1 MQDFRGARW
10 YKCDLHLH
18 TTASK
23 CFDDKN
29 VTAVQWAD
37 RAIEQGLDCVAVTD
51 HNSPL
56 GIKAIQEASQGKNL
70 TVFPGV
76 EITCDTSKIHLLV
89 LFDPS
94 KGVEE
99 VKSLLSKCDIEH
111 NVYGEQNT
119 TTTKSVFE
127 IADIVKDKCDALI
140 IPAHIDE
147 FAGLCNLSP
156 QNLGDFYNRSDI
168 NAVQVVHKLFDENEY
183 TKNTISEIIPYLN
196 DYYNNPLPKI
206 DDDKAYSWY
215 RAVEYAKN
223 KELAILTFSDNP
235 HAPKNSSHGLYGIG
249 TRFSYIK
256 MDEKPTLEGLRQ
268 AFLLPSHRVVNDF
281 DNIDAIIQ
289 KSDFWIKSITNTDTS
304 LTGEVPF
311 KVDFNPQ
318 LNTIIGGR
326 GSGKSSILRFIRGV
340 FNRTNNLE
348 SFTELITEHNNFY
361 KVTEL
366 KGIEEIGVFNEDSTI
381 LIEFV
386 RKDFL
391 YRVKASNIIS
401 STSQFIEIHRLDDD
415 VWTAINDDEFLNF
428 LEFEQ
433 YSQKQIFEISKNPNA
448 LLERIDINVEEINN
462 LKDKREV
469 TKENYLKSCS
479 TIRAY
484 QVKLKSRL
492 KLKTDIEDLKKK
504 LQTLDKAGIKDL
516 MAEKKIFENEEKLLD
531 NHKKQIENLLV
542 KLEDFRAE
550 FNLDKFDIDVISVDY
565 KEEIEGVLSVIDSE
579 VIKQYKVFENLIN
592 SLEQVKTNLE
602 LKISSSNWKESY
614 VKAISDYDKKKKE
627 LEAEGVVTIDQY
639 EEISKE
645 IESKTLELAELNVI
659 NESKR
664 SELEQRDKYQAV
676 FVEICKDI
684 TNKRKEFIQQNIS
697 DKKIKVKINPFRNQT
712 NFELQIRQIINKDT
726 SFESDFIKLK
736 ELCFQGN
743 VEKNIEEVRK
753 EFREN
758 HFEDKSTIVKG
769 KFKNVIHSITS
780 SAMDELELFM
790 PEDEVVV
797 QYKPEN
803 SDKFKPLST
812 ASAGQKTTAIL
823 TFLLSFGSVPLLL
836 DQPEDDLDN
845 RLVYDLIVD
854 RLKIA
859 KDNRQIIVV
868 THNANIPVNGD
879 AEYIISMDSESQY
892 TSILN
897 SGTVERDEIKREIC
911 DVMEG
916 SEKAFRMRSE
926 RYKVS

>member
-1 MQDFRGARW
+1 MNDFKGARW

-23 CFDDKN
+23 CFDDKS
-29 VTAVQWAD
+29 VTPEQWVD

-56 GIKAIQEASQGKNL
+56 GIKAIQKASQGKNL

-94 KGVEE
+94 KGEEE

-111 NVYGEQNT
+111 NIYGEQNA

-127 IADIVKDKCDALI
+127 VADIVRDKCDALI

-147 FAGLCNLSP
+147 FAGINSLSN
-156 QNLGDFYNRSDI
+156 QNLEIFYNRNDI
-168 NAVQVVHKLFDENEY
+168 NAVQVVHKDFLNNSY
-183 TKNTISEIIPYLN
+183 TNTTIKEVIPYLN
-196 DYYNNPLPKI
+196 DYYNNPTPSI
-206 DDDKAYSWY
+206 DDARAKEWFKAVSI
-215 RAVEYAKN
+215 AKD

-235 HAPKNSSHGLYGIG
+235 HAPKNSKHGVDGIG
-249 TRFSYIK
+249 TRFTYIK

-281 DNIDAIIQ
+281 NDTDNII
-289 KSDFWIKSITNTDTS
+289 KKPDFWIKSITITDTS
-304 LTGEVPF
+304 LTGKEPF
-311 KVDFNPQ
+311 KVEFNPQ

-348 SFTELITEHNNFY
+348 SFTDLITEHNNFY
-361 KVTEL
+361 KSNVL
-366 KGIEEIGVFNEDSTI
+366 NGIESIGVFNDTSTI
-381 LIEFV
+381 EIEFI
-386 RKDFL
+386 RKEFL
-391 YRVKASNIIS
+391 YKVKASSINS
-401 STSQFIEIHRLDDD
+401 SINQFIEIHRFDDD
-415 VWTAINDDEFLNF
+415 VWTEIEDKEFLNF

-433 YSQKQIFEISKNPNA
+433 YSQKQIFEISKKPNA
-448 LLERIDINVEEINN
+448 LLERIDINVDEINE
-462 LKDKREV
+462 LKDKRVV

-504 LQTLDKAGIKDL
+504 LETLDKAGIKDL
-516 MAEKKIFENEEKLLD
+516 MSEK
-531 NHKKQIENLLV
+531 
-542 KLEDFRAE
+542 
-550 FNLDKFDIDVISVDY
+550 
-565 KEEIEGVLSVIDSE
+565 
-579 VIKQYKVFENLIN
+579 KVFEEEEKVLDNYKIHIDNLVSQLELFKADFKIEQPDTNLISNDFKDELEGVISETNEALIMRAKEFEALLN
-592 SLEQVKTNLE
+592 SLLKVKSELE
-602 LKISSSNWKESY
+602 SKIVSSKWRQSYSDALSN
-614 VKAISDYDKKKKE
+614 YDKKKAD
-627 LEAEGVVTIDQY
+627 LESEGVVKIDQY

-645 IESKTLELAELNVI
+645 IETKTLELGELDII
-659 NESKR
+659 NETKR
-664 SELEQRDKYQAV
+664 SELEQRDKY
-676 FVEICKDI
+676 K
-684 TNKRKEFIQQNIS
+684 TEFIQLCKNITAERKRFIQENIT
-697 DKKIKVKINPFRNQT
+697 DNKIRVKINPFRNET
-712 NFELQIRQIINKDT
+712 NFELQIRRIIGKDA
-726 SFESDFIKLK
+726 SFENDFIKLK

-743 VEKNIEEVRK
+743 VEQNIEEVRK
-753 EFREN
+753 EFRKN

-769 KFKNVIHSITS
+769 KFKNVIHSLTS

-823 TFLLSFGSVPLLL
+823 TFLLSFGSIPLLL

-854 RLKIA
+854 RLKLA

-892 TSILN
+892 TSILH
-897 SGTVERDEIKREIC
+897 SGTVERDAIKREIC

>member
-23 CFDDKN
+23 CFVDKN
-29 VTAVQWAD
+29 VTAVQWVD

-76 EITCDTSKIHLLV
+76 EITCDTSKIHLLI

-94 KGVEE
+94 KGEE
-99 VKSLLSKCDIEH
+99 DIKSFLSKCDIEH
-111 NVYGEQNT
+111 NVYGEQEA

-127 IADIVKDKCDALI
+127 VADIATNKCDALI

-147 FAGLCNLSP
+147 FAGINSLSH
-156 QNLGDFYNRSDI
+156 QNLEKFYSRNDI
-168 NAVQVVHKLFDENEY
+168 NAVQVVHKTFNDNEY
-183 TKNTISEIIPYLN
+183 TNTTISQIVPYLN
-196 DYYNNPLPKI
+196 DYYSSPTPKI
-206 DDDKAYSWY
+206 DDAKAKEWFS
-215 RAVEYAKN
+215 AVSLANK
-223 KELAILTFSDNP
+223 KELSVLTFSDNP
-235 HAPKNSSHGLYGIG
+235 HAPKNSKHGLYGIG
-249 TRFSYIK
+249 TRFTYIK
-256 MDEKPTLEGLRQ
+256 MDENPTLEGLRQ
-268 AFLLPSHRVVNDF
+268 AFLLPSHRIVNDF
-281 DNIDAIIQ
+281 NSSSTITE
-289 KSDFWIKSITNTDTS
+289 KPEFWIKSITITDTS
-304 LTGEVPF
+304 LTGKEPF
-311 KVDFNPQ
+311 KVNFNPQ

-361 KVTEL
+361 KTTEL
-366 KGIEEIGVFNEDSTI
+366 QGIESIGVFNDASTI
-381 LIEFV
+381 EIEFI
-386 RKDFL
+386 RKEFL
-391 YRVKASNIIS
+391 YKVKASSINS
-401 STSQFIEIHRLDDD
+401 STNQFIEIHRLDDD
-415 VWTAINDDEFLNF
+415 VWTEIEDKEFLNF

-448 LLERIDINVEEINN
+448 LLDRIDINVEEINE

-492 KLKTDIEDLKKK
+492 KLKTDIDDLKKK
-504 LQTLDKAGIKDL
+504 LETLDKAGIKDL
-516 MAEKKIFENEEKLLD
+516 MSEKKVFEEEEKLLD
-531 NHKKQIENLLV
+531 NYKIHIDNLVTQLGAF
-542 KLEDFRAE
+542 KEDFKIKQPDI
-550 FNLDKFDIDVISVDY
+550 NLISNDY
-565 KEEIEGVLSVIDSE
+565 KDELEGVLSEANEELIE
-579 VIKQYKVFENLIN
+579 RAKEFETL
-592 SLEQVKTNLE
+592 
-602 LKISSSNWKESY
+602 ISSLLKVKSDLESKIVSSKWKQSY
-614 VKAISDYDKKKKE
+614 SDAISNYDKKKAD
-627 LEAEGVVTIDQY
+627 LESEGVVNIDEY

-645 IESKTLELAELNVI
+645 IETKTLELAELDII
-659 NESKR
+659 NENKR
-664 SELEQRDKYQAV
+664 SELVQREKYQ
-676 FVEICKDI
+676 
-684 TNKRKEFIQQNIS
+684 TEFIQLCKNITAERKAFIQENIT
-697 DKKIKVKINPFRNQT
+697 DNKIRVKINPFKNET
-712 NFELQIRQIINKDT
+712 NFELQIRRIIGKETKYED
-726 SFESDFIKLK
+726 DFIKLK
-736 ELCFQGN
+736 ELCFRGQ
-743 VEKNIEEVRK
+743 VEVLIKNIKK
-753 EFREN
+753 EFRSN
-758 HFEDKSTIVKG
+758 YYDDKFELVG
-769 KFKNVIHSITS
+769 GRFKNAVRSITD
-780 SAMDELELFM
+780 AGMDELELFM

-797 QYKPEN
+797 EYKPEN
-803 SDKFKPLST
+803 SDSFKSLST

-823 TFLLSFGSVPLLL
+823 TFLLSFGSIPLLL

-854 RLKIA
+854 RLKVA

-892 TSILN
+892 TSILH
-897 SGTVERDEIKREIC
+897 SGTVEREEIKKEIC

-916 SEKAFRMRSE
+916 SEKAFKMRSD

>member
-1 MQDFRGARW
+1 MYDFKGARW

-18 TTASK
+18 TTVSK

-29 VTAVQWAD
+29 VTPEQWVA

-56 GIKAIQEASQGKNL
+56 GIKAIQEAAKEKNL

-94 KGVEE
+94 KGEEE

-111 NVYGEQNT
+111 NVYGEENA

-127 IADIVKDKCDALI
+127 IADIVNDKCDALI

-147 FAGLCNLSP
+147 FAGLSTLSA
-156 QNLGDFYNRSDI
+156 QNLEEFYKRSDI
-168 NAVQVVHKLFDENEY
+168 NAVQVVHKTFNDNEF
-183 TKNTISEIIPYLN
+183 TKNTIKTVIPYLN
-196 DYYNNPLPKI
+196 DYYSNPIPKI
-206 DDDKAYSWY
+206 DDAKGYDWY
-215 RAVEYAKN
+215 RTVEYAKN

-235 HAPKNSSHGLYGIG
+235 HAPKNSKHGLYGIG
-249 TRFSYIK
+249 TRFTYIK

-281 DNIDAIIQ
+281 NDTDNII
-289 KSDFWIKSITNTDTS
+289 KKPDFWIKSITITDTS
-304 LTGEVPF
+304 LTGKEPF
-311 KVDFNPQ
+311 KVAFNPQ

-326 GSGKSSILRFIRGV
+326 GSGKSSILRFVRGV

-348 SFTELITEHNNFY
+348 SFSELLSEHNNFY
-361 KVTEL
+361 KKTEF
-366 KGIEEIGVFNEDSTI
+366 KGVDEIGVFNDNSTI
-381 LIEFV
+381 EIEFV

-391 YRVKASNIIS
+391 YRVKASNIIT
-401 STSQFIEIHRLDDD
+401 STNQFIEIYRLDNDT
-415 VWTAINDDEFLNF
+415 WTAINDDEFLTF

-448 LLERIDINVEEINN
+448 LLERIDINVEEINE
-462 LKDKREV
+462 LKDKRKV

-492 KLKTDIEDLKKK
+492 KLKTDIEDLRKK

-516 MAEKKIFENEEKLLD
+516 MAEKKGFEEEEKLLD
-531 NHKKQIENLLV
+531 NYKKQIEVLISQ
-542 KLEDFRAE
+542 LEDFKSN
-550 FNLDKFDIDVISVDY
+550 FNIDKVSVDSFSVAY
-565 KEEIEGVLSVIDSE
+565 KDEIDGLLSSIDDD
-579 VIKQYKVFENLIN
+579 VVKQYKAFVNLIS
-592 SLEQVKTNLE
+592 SLAQVKSDLE
-602 LKISSSNWKESY
+602 TKISSSVWKKSY

-627 LEAEGVVTIDQY
+627 LEDEGVVTIDQY

-645 IESKTLELAELNVI
+645 IESKILELDALDI
-659 NESKR
+659 IKESER
-664 SELEQRDKYQAV
+664 LEMENRDKFQ
-676 FVEICKDI
+676 VEFIQLCKDI
-684 TNKRKEFIQQNIS
+684 TDKRKEFIKQNIT
-697 DKKIKVKINPFRNQT
+697 DNKIRVKINPFRNEA
-712 NFELQIRQIINKDT
+712 NFELQIRKIIGKET
-726 SFESDFIKLK
+726 KFEDDFKKLK
-736 ELCFQGN
+736 EACFRGQ
-743 VEKNIEEVRK
+743 VEALIKNIKK
-753 EFREN
+753 EFRSN
-758 HFEDKSTIVKG
+758 YFDDKFELVG
-769 KFKNVIHSITS
+769 GHFKNAIRSIS
-780 SAMDELELFM
+780 DANMDELELFM

-797 QYKPEN
+797 EYKPEN
-803 SDKFKPLST
+803 SNDFKSLST

-823 TFLLSFGSVPLLL
+823 TFLLSFGSIPLLL

-854 RLKIA
+854 RLKLA

-879 AEYIISMDSESQY
+879 AEYIISMDSESRY
-892 TSILN
+892 TSILH

>member
-1 MQDFRGARW
+1 MYDFKGARW

-18 TTASK
+18 TTVSK

-29 VTAVQWAD
+29 VTPEQWVA

-56 GIKAIQEASQGKNL
+56 GIKAIQEAAKEKNL

-94 KGVEE
+94 KGEEE

-111 NVYGEQNT
+111 NVYGEENA

-147 FAGLCNLSP
+147 FAGLSTLSV
-156 QNLGDFYNRSDI
+156 QNLEDFYKRSDI
-168 NAVQVVHKLFDENEY
+168 NAVQVVHKIFSDNEF
-183 TKNTISEIIPYLN
+183 TKNTIKEIIPYLN
-196 DYYNNPLPKI
+196 DYYNNPIPKI
-206 DDDKAYSWY
+206 DDAKGYDWY
-215 RAVEYAKN
+215 RTVEYAKN

-235 HAPKNSSHGLYGIG
+235 HAPKNSKHGLYGIG
-249 TRFSYIK
+249 TRFTYIK

-281 DNIDAIIQ
+281 NDTDNII
-289 KSDFWIKSITNTDTS
+289 KKPDFWIKSVTITDTS
-304 LTGEVPF
+304 LTGKEPF
-311 KVDFNPQ
+311 KVEFNPQ

-326 GSGKSSILRFIRGV
+326 GSGKSSILRFVRGV
-340 FNRTNNLE
+340 FNRTKNLE
-348 SFTELITEHNNFY
+348 SFTELISEHNNFY
-361 KVTEL
+361 KKTEL
-366 KGIEEIGVFNEDSTI
+366 KGVDEIGVFNDNSTI
-381 LIEFV
+381 EIEFI

-391 YRVKASNIIS
+391 YRVKASNIIT
-401 STSQFIEIHRLDDD
+401 STNQFIEIHRLDDD
-415 VWTAINDDEFLNF
+415 VWTEINDDEFLNF

-448 LLERIDINVEEINN
+448 LLERIDINVEEINE
-462 LKDKREV
+462 LKDKRKV

-484 QVKLKSRL
+484 QVRLKSRL
-492 KLKTDIEDLKKK
+492 KLKTDIEDLRKK

-516 MAEKKIFENEEKLLD
+516 MAEKKVFEEEEKLLD
-531 NHKKQIENLLV
+531 NYKKQIEGLISQ
-542 KLEDFRAE
+542 LEDFKSN
-550 FNLDKFDIDVISVDY
+550 FNIDKVSFDSISVAY
-565 KEEIEGVLSVIDSE
+565 KDEIDGLLSNIDNE
-579 VIKQYKVFENLIN
+579 VVKQYKAFESLIS
-592 SLEQVKTNLE
+592 SLEQVKSDLE
-602 LKISSSNWKESY
+602 TKISSSVWKKSY

-627 LEAEGVVTIDQY
+627 LEDEGVVTIDQY

-645 IESKTLELAELNVI
+645 IESKILELDALDI
-659 NESKR
+659 IKESER
-664 SELEQRDKYQAV
+664 LEMENRDKYQ
-676 FVEICKDI
+676 VEFIQLCKDI
-684 TNKRKEFIQQNIS
+684 TGKRKEFIKQNIS
-697 DKKIKVKINPFRNQT
+697 DNKIRVKINPFRNEA
-712 NFELQIRQIINKDT
+712 NFEHQIRKIIGKET
-726 SFESDFIKLK
+726 KFEDDFKKLK
-736 ELCFQGN
+736 EACFRGQ
-743 VEKNIEEVRK
+743 VEILIKNIKK
-753 EFREN
+753 EFRSN
-758 HFEDKSTIVKG
+758 YFDDKFELVG
-769 KFKNVIHSITS
+769 GHFKNAIRSIS
-780 SAMDELELFM
+780 DANMDELDLFM

-797 QYKPEN
+797 EYKPEN
-803 SDKFKPLST
+803 SNDFKSLST

-823 TFLLSFGSVPLLL
+823 TFLLSFGSIPLLL

-854 RLKIA
+854 RLKLA

-879 AEYIISMDSESQY
+879 AEYIISMDSESRY
-892 TSILN
+892 TSILH

>member
-1 MQDFRGARW
+1 M
-10 YKCDLHLH
+10 H

-29 VTAVQWAD
+29 VTAVQWVD

-76 EITCDTSKIHLLV
+76 EITCDTSKIHLLI

-94 KGVEE
+94 KGEE
-99 VKSLLSKCDIEH
+99 DIKSFLSKCDIEH
-111 NVYGEQNT
+111 NVYGQQEA

-127 IADIVKDKCDALI
+127 VADIATNKCDALI

-147 FAGLCNLSP
+147 FAGLNSLSH
-156 QNLGDFYNRSDI
+156 QNLEKFYSRNDI
-168 NAVQVVHKLFDENEY
+168 NAVQVVHKAFNDNEY
-183 TKNTISEIIPYLN
+183 TNTTISEIVPYLN
-196 DYYNNPLPKI
+196 DYYSSPTPKI
-206 DDDKAYSWY
+206 DDAKAKEWFS
-215 RAVEYAKN
+215 AVSLANK
-223 KELAILTFSDNP
+223 KELSILTFSDNP
-235 HAPKNSSHGLYGIG
+235 HAPKNSKHGLYGIG
-249 TRFSYIK
+249 TRFTYIK
-256 MDEKPTLEGLRQ
+256 MDENPTLEGLRQ
-268 AFLLPSHRVVNDF
+268 AFLLPSHRIVNDF
-281 DNIDAIIQ
+281 NSSSTIIE
-289 KSDFWIKSITNTDTS
+289 KPEFWIKSITITDTS
-304 LTGEVPF
+304 LTGKEPF
-311 KVDFNPQ
+311 KVNFNPQ

-361 KVTEL
+361 KTTEL
-366 KGIEEIGVFNEDSTI
+366 QGIESIGVFNDASTI
-381 LIEFV
+381 EIEFI
-386 RKDFL
+386 RKEFL
-391 YRVKASNIIS
+391 YKVKASSINS
-401 STSQFIEIHRLDDD
+401 STNQFIEIHRLDDD
-415 VWTAINDDEFLNF
+415 VWTEIEDKEFLNF

-448 LLERIDINVEEINN
+448 LLDRIDINVEEINE

-504 LQTLDKAGIKDL
+504 LETLDKAGIKDL
-516 MAEKKIFENEEKLLD
+516 MSEKKVFEEEEKLLD
-531 NHKKQIENLLV
+531 NYKIHIDNLVTQLGV
-542 KLEDFRAE
+542 FKEDFKIKQPDI
-550 FNLDKFDIDVISVDY
+550 NLISNDY
-565 KEEIEGVLSVIDSE
+565 KDELEGVLSEANEELIE
-579 VIKQYKVFENLIN
+579 RAKEFETL
-592 SLEQVKTNLE
+592 
-602 LKISSSNWKESY
+602 ISSLLKVKSDLESKIVSSKWKQSY
-614 VKAISDYDKKKKE
+614 SDAISNYDKKKAD
-627 LEAEGVVTIDQY
+627 LESDGVVNIDEY

-645 IESKTLELAELNVI
+645 IETKTLELAELDII
-659 NESKR
+659 NENKR
-664 SELEQRDKYQAV
+664 SELVQREKYQ
-676 FVEICKDI
+676 
-684 TNKRKEFIQQNIS
+684 TEFIQLCKNITAERKAFIQENIT
-697 DKKIKVKINPFRNQT
+697 DNKIRVKINPFKNET
-712 NFELQIRQIINKDT
+712 NFELQIRRIIGKETKYED
-726 SFESDFIKLK
+726 DFIKLK
-736 ELCFQGN
+736 ELCFRGQ
-743 VEKNIEEVRK
+743 VEVLIKNIKK
-753 EFREN
+753 EFRSN
-758 HFEDKSTIVKG
+758 YYDDKFALVG
-769 KFKNVIHSITS
+769 GRFKNAVRSITD
-780 SAMDELELFM
+780 AGMDELELFM

-797 QYKPEN
+797 EYKPEN
-803 SDKFKPLST
+803 SDSFKSLST

-823 TFLLSFGSVPLLL
+823 TFLLSFGSIPLLL

-854 RLKIA
+854 RLKVA

-892 TSILN
+892 TSILH
-897 SGTVERDEIKREIC
+897 SGTVEREEIKKEIC

-916 SEKAFRMRSE
+916 SEKAFKMRSD